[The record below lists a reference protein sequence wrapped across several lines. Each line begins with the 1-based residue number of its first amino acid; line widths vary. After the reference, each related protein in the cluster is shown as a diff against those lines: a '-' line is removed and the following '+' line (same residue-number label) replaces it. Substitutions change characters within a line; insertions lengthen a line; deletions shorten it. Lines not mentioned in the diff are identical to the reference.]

1 MVIIYDLDTKQILY
15 TEDNVNT
22 PVLPLGTIEEKKEL
36 LKKEGKNYISIE
48 EELGVNV
55 LDYKLKFDDE
65 NNFIGLQKKEV
76 IN

>member
-48 EELGVNV
+48 EELGVNI
-55 LDYKLKFDDE
+55 LDYELKFDDE
-65 NNFIGLQKKEV
+65 DNFIKLEKKEV